1 MIVRKRST
9 KHILVE
15 WLAKQE
21 DRSRLETAGGSD
33 GQGQGVLEEAR
44 RGIRAEGRAFTVR
57 CVRGGWAVRCGDYE
71 GVDRDLIEAARLALD
86 P

>member
-1 MIVRKRST
+1 MYFTPLPLHEKIETIVFCFLKSGLTESVLGSVSRS
-9 KHILVE
+9 
-15 WLAKQE
+15 
-21 DRSRLETAGGSD
+21 DY
-33 GQGQGVLEEAR
+33 GVLH
-44 RGIRAEGRAFTVR
+44 IRAEGRAFTVR